1 MEFLCHYVVLIQ
13 VYMIGLSD
21 HLDSHKQ
28 LNFSSIY
35 VGHLE
40 HLWQRYD
47 KIKKVNIPHQN
58 PHVFSSSTQRSAI
71 LEFPKYLS

>member
-1 MEFLCHYVVLIQ
+1 MLIQ
-13 VYMIGLSD
+13 VYMIELSD
-21 HLDSHKQ
+21 HLVSHKQ

-35 VGHLE
+35 VGQLE
-40 HLWQRYD
+40 HLRQRYD

-58 PHVFSSSTQRSAI
+58 PHFFSSSTQRSAI